1 MSKKYNGHASY
12 NAWNVSLW
20 VNNDE
25 SIYNMAREYARNM
38 KRDAAALAMLEAL
51 ADMGIT
57 QTPDGVPYT
66 KTNIKRA
73 MCGM

>member
-38 KRDAAALAMLEAL
+38 KRDDAALAMLEAL

>member
-1 MSKKYNGHASY
+1 MSNKYNGHASY

-25 SIYNMAREYARNM
+25 GLYNMAREYARNM
-38 KRDAAALAMLEAL
+38 RRDDAALAMLEAL

-57 QTPDGVPYT
+57 QTPDGVPFT